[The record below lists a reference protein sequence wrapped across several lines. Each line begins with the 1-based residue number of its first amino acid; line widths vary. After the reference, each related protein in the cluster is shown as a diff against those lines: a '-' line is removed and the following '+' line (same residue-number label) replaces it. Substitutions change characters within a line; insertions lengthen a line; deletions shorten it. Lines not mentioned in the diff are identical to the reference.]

1 MPTARYASP
10 SPYSLEHAEL
20 HTAWMLRRYPEQAD
34 IPDFDRLDHETR
46 RQLASRQRS
55 TRLSRLARQRN
66 HAQHKRNKKFF
77 QATEPYIH
85 LTLDERRRA
94 VDAVART
101 VSRWGFARLFA
112 ECIDKMHF
120 DADRSARS
128 LAEQAFEQIV
138 SRFEQYLQRTPT
150 TPRQPAGAE
159 AFPRRTSANNNAFGL
174 LVHDH
179 NDTVASRHTRLMRS
193 FHDRGTLWTD
203 VHHIIETPLFVD
215 GELTRMV
222 QIADLCAY
230 ALRRYVENRERHL
243 FDPLFARAHRQGA
256 IAVGVRHFTRPS
268 CRCTICNAHRV

>member
-1 MPTARYASP
+1 MYLCYVDESGSTGASP
-10 SPYSLEHAEL
+10 PETTHFVLAAISIPIWHWRDADREIRLALAPYSLEHAEL

-94 VDAVART
+94 VDAVARA

-112 ECIDKMHF
+112 ECIDKTHF
-120 DADRSARS
+120 DADISARS

-150 TPRQPAGAE
+150 TPRQPAGDE
-159 AFPRRTSANNNAFGL
+159 SSPRRTSANNNAFGL

-203 VHHIIETPLFVD
+203 SPPHNRNSAV
-215 GELTRMV
+215 
-222 QIADLCAY
+222 
-230 ALRRYVENRERHL
+230 RR
-243 FDPLFARAHRQGA
+243 Q
-256 IAVGVRHFTRPS
+256 
-268 CRCTICNAHRV
+268 